1 MESFKYV
8 IIGGGMVAG
17 FVAKEMV
24 KQGLLEGELCI
35 LSADTQAPYQRPPLS
50 KGFLAGTEA
59 IEKVFINREGF
70 YAESGIDL
78 RLGVHVAAV
87 DLKGQ
92 DVRIAEGGLIGF
104 ENLLFATGS
113 SVRHVEIPG
122 ADLEGVY
129 YLRTLDDCK
138 RLKAAAAKAKHAV
151 IVGGGFIG
159 TELAARLGE
168 LGPEVTF
175 TYRES
180 RVLSFFLTPEL
191 SALYEGRYRAHGIQL
206 SPETSAAAFLGT
218 GKIEAV
224 RLEDG
229 EEIPADMVAVAVGV
243 TPDVEL
249 AREAGLEVDRGIL
262 VNEFLETPVQDV
274 YAAGDAA
281 SWYDVN
287 THKHQHVEHEDN
299 ARATARHVARVMLG
313 QRTPFDHVPMFW
325 SDVYDISW
333 EFWGET
339 KSADQVVYRGE
350 LDSAKFSVWWL
361 KAGAVVGAMVTE
373 DQHETVG
380 AAAQAMVK
388 ARKTVDAAALADE
401 GVALKA

>member
-1 MESFKYV
+1 MDSFKYV

-17 FVAKEMV
+17 FAAKEMV
-24 KQGLLEGELCI
+24 KQGLGAGELCI
-35 LSADTQAPYQRPPLS
+35 LSADTEPPYQRPPLS
-50 KGFLAGTEA
+50 KGFLAGTEEV
-59 IEKVFINREGF
+59 EKLFINKEPF
-70 YAESGIDL
+70 YADSGIDL
-78 RLGVHVAAV
+78 RLGARVRAV
-87 DLKGQ
+87 DLQ
-92 DVRIAEGGLIGF
+92 ARQVRMVEGGVVAF

-113 SVRHVEIPG
+113 SVRHVDLPG

-138 RLKAAAAKAKHAV
+138 RLKAAAAKAKSAV

-175 TYRES
+175 TYREK
-180 RVLSFFLTPEL
+180 RVLSYFLTPEL
-191 SALYEGRYRAHGIQL
+191 SALYEGRYRAHGVQL
-206 SPETSAAAFLGT
+206 SPESNAAAFLGN
-218 GKIEAV
+218 GKVEAV
-224 RLEDG
+224 RLEGD
-229 EEIPADMVAVAVGV
+229 EEIPADLVAVAVGV
-243 TPDVEL
+243 APDVEL
-249 AREAGLEVDRGIL
+249 AKADGLEVDRGIM
-262 VNEFLETPVQDV
+262 VNEFLETPVLGV

-313 QRTPFDHVPMFW
+313 QRAPFDHVPMFW

-339 KSADQVVYRGE
+339 KAADQVVYRGE
-350 LDSAKFSVWWL
+350 LEIASFSVWWM
-361 KAGAVVGAMVTE
+361 KDGAVVGAMVTE

-380 AAAQAMVK
+380 KAAQAMVK
-388 ARKTVDAAALADE
+388 ARKTVEAAVLKDE
-401 GVALKA
+401 EVELKA